1 MSSILIAR
9 FLSTIKIQRHSILK
23 ITLLLP
29 TLNEVDGMKAIM
41 PKIRKEWY
49 DQLLI
54 IDGQSTDG
62 TIEYAKEQGYEIVIQ
77 KKKGMRNAYM
87 EALPHITGDV
97 ILTFSPDGNSIPEL
111 IPECIK
117 KFKQGYD
124 MVIVSRYAEG
134 AKSYDD
140 DMVTAFGNKLF
151 TTSIN
156 LIHGAHY
163 TDAMVI
169 YRVYK
174 KSLIHDLDLD
184 KDSSYKTEEKLFG
197 TNISWEPLL
206 SIRCAKRKLK
216 VADIPGDEP
225 AREGGE
231 RKLQVLRWGAAYMF
245 QVFREIFIWK

>member
-1 MSSILIAR
+1 M
-9 FLSTIKIQRHSILK
+9 KV
-23 ITLLLP
+23 TLLIP
-29 TLNEVDGMKAIM
+29 TLNEITGMKTIM
-41 PKIRKEWY
+41 PKIQKDWY

-62 TIEYAKEQGYEIVIQ
+62 TIEYAKKMGYPLVIQ
-77 KKKGMRNAYM
+77 QKKGMRHAYM

-111 IPECIK
+111 IPDCISK
-117 KFKQGYD
+117 LKEGYD

-140 DMVTAFGNKLF
+140 DAVTAFGNKLF

-156 LIHGAHY
+156 LLHGAHY

-169 YRVYK
+169 YRAYK
-174 KSLIHDLDLD
+174 KSLIYDLDLD
-184 KDSSYKTEEKLFG
+184 KDSSYEREEGLFK

-206 SIRCAKRKLK
+206 SVRCAKRKLK

-231 RKLQVLRWGAAYMF
+231 RKLQVLKWGAAYMF
-245 QVFREIFIWK
+245 QVIREVFVWK